1 MSTPTNNFTITRLV
15 EEFGDRYL
23 NNGQNLRSLFRGLM
37 QPGETLNMPGLR
49 HISTNESVWRCAN
62 PIIESMLQAFQ
73 IGFTP
78 KGNVDFHPNEIR
90 LQHMKVD
97 MQIVPHEI
105 EESWLGFLNGDADK
119 IEKWPITEYIMRQIL
134 DSVAED
140 KEINVAYNGVAAT
153 PTEGTASEAST
164 VMDGFH
170 KKLCDGVLDSQYP
183 IKIIEGMGEL
193 NTDTIFSQ
201 LEHFVHHLPE
211 RYRRVPFHIFV
222 SDDMRLAYLEAK
234 RALGYYTITD
244 DSQISTKLDF
254 CNCFLHALPSMAG
267 TKHIW
272 ATIPQNIVHLTKRDL
287 STAHFDVQ
295 KTDRVVKLLID
306 WWEAIGFICNEMV
319 FTNRDTV
326 SDSIV
331 AAPSASMP
339 EVNKVAMACNTTG
352 ADIWY
357 TTDGSEPDA
366 SNGNGS
372 KYTEQLTIDADTTY
386 TMKAFKTGLL
396 PSDTVSYTA
405 QYTEA

>member
-1 MSTPTNNFTITRLV
+1 MSTPTNSFTIDRLV
-15 EEFGDRYL
+15 TEFGALYL
-23 NNGQNLRSLFRGLM
+23 NNGQNLSRLFRGLM
-37 QPGETLNMPGLR
+37 QPGVTLNMPGLR

-62 PIIESMLQAFQ
+62 PIIQSMLQAFQ

-105 EESWLGFLNGDADK
+105 EESWLGFLNGDSDK
-119 IEKWPITEYIMRQIL
+119 IEKWPITKYIMQQVL

-153 PTEGTASEAST
+153 PTDGTAGDASE

-170 KKLCDGVLDSQYP
+170 KKLCEGVLDSQYP
-183 IKIIEGMGEL
+183 IRLIDGMGALTTE
-193 NTDTIFSQ
+193 NIFEQ
-201 LEHFVHHLPE
+201 LEYFVRHLPE

-267 TKHIW
+267 TNHIW
-272 ATIPQNIVHLTKRDL
+272 ATLPQNIVHLTKRDL

-306 WWEAIGFICNEMV
+306 WWEAIGFICNDMV

-331 AAPSASMP
+331 ADPVL
-339 EVNKVAMACNTTG
+339 EKVSKNVFKMTSDTTG
-352 ADIWY
+352 ADIYY
-357 TTDGSEPDA
+357 TTDGTEPTA
-366 SNGNGS
+366 ETGTKFTSN
-372 KYTEQLTIDADTTY
+372 LTIAADTTY

-396 PSDTVSYTA
+396 PSGTVTA
-405 QYTEA
+405 EKATYES

>member
-1 MSTPTNNFTITRLV
+1 MSTPTNSFTIDRLV
-15 EEFGDRYL
+15 SEFGALYL
-23 NNGQNLRSLFRGLM
+23 NNGQNLSRLFRGLM
-37 QPGETLNMPGLR
+37 QPGVTLNMPGLR

-62 PIIESMLQAFQ
+62 PIIQSMLQSFQ
-73 IGFTP
+73 VGFTP

-119 IEKWPITEYIMRQIL
+119 IEKWPITKYIMQQIL

-170 KKLCDGVLDSQYP
+170 KKLCEGVLDSQYP
-183 IKIIEGMGEL
+183 INIIDGMGEL
-193 NTDTIFSQ
+193 DTDTIFSQ
-201 LEHFVHHLPE
+201 IEHFVHHLPE

-234 RALGYYTITD
+234 RALGYYTISN

-306 WWEAIGFICNEMV
+306 WWEAIGFICNDMV

-331 AAPSASMP
+331 EAPQLERVSKNVFKMNCST
-339 EVNKVAMACNTTG
+339 NG
-352 ADIWY
+352 ADIYY
-357 TTDGSEPDA
+357 TTDGTEPTDQSTKFT
-366 SNGNGS
+366 SN
-372 KYTEQLTIDADTTY
+372 LTITEDTTY
-386 TMKAFKTGLL
+386 TMKAFKSGLL
-396 PSDTVSYTA
+396 PSDTVKSTA
-405 QYTEA
+405 KYEA